1 MSQYASVDDLRNEI
15 IGRYS
20 GLSKRLQQVGK
31 YVIDSQN
38 DFAIETVATIAERSG
53 VQPSAVIRFAK
64 EFGFDGA
71 SAMQRLF
78 RQKLISEGSSDSYRD
93 RVRNMKNRLSSN
105 DDDTYKEYFY
115 DLIDESVES
124 LSRLASKE
132 RSEGVVHFARAV
144 EQAGVVYLAGVRRSY
159 PVSAYFAYGLGK
171 AGKRTIVVD
180 GAGGMEN
187 QMIDCCTPSDLMI
200 ATTFAPYAEETVIA
214 AERAKD
220 LGCQIAVISDSE
232 VSPLAKF
239 ADKKIF
245 VQDAEAFGFRAL
257 SSTLCI
263 AQAIVVSY
271 VAISENR

>member
-1 MSQYASVDDLRNEI
+1 MSDYASVDDLRNEI

-20 GLSKRLQQVGK
+20 DLSKRLQQVGK

-78 RQKLISEGSSDSYRD
+78 RQKLISDGAPDSYRD
-93 RVRNMKNRLSSN
+93 RVRDMKKRLLSDGEES
-105 DDDTYKEYFY
+105 YKEYFY
-115 DLIDESVES
+115 DLIDESIES
-124 LSRLASKE
+124 LSRLGSKD
-132 RSEGVVHFARAV
+132 RAEGVVSFAKAI
-144 EQAGVVYLAGVRRSY
+144 EKSEAVYLAGVRRSY

-180 GAGGMEN
+180 GAGGMEG
-187 QMIDCCTPSDLMI
+187 QMIDCSSPSDLMI
-200 ATTFAPYAEETVIA
+200 ATTFSPYAEETVAA
-214 AERAKD
+214 AERAKG
-220 LGCQIAVISDSE
+220 LGCKIAVISDSE
-232 VSPLAKF
+232 VSPLGKF
-239 ADKKIF
+239 ADLKIF
-245 VQDAEAFGFRAL
+245 VQDAEASGFRAL

-271 VAISENR
+271 LAISENK

>member
-1 MSQYASVDDLRNEI
+1 MSEYASVDDLRNEI

-78 RQKLISEGSSDSYRD
+78 RQKLISESASDSYRD
-93 RVRNMKNRLSSN
+93 RVRDMRRKAVLSS
-105 DDDTYKEYFY
+105 DDTYKEYFY
-115 DLIDESVES
+115 NLIDESIES
-124 LSRLASKE
+124 LGRLGSKE
-132 RSEGVVHFARAV
+132 RADGVVKFAKAIDQSNSV
-144 EQAGVVYLAGVRRSY
+144 FLAGVRRSY

-171 AGKRTIVVD
+171 AGKRTVMVD
-180 GAGGMEN
+180 GVGGMEE
-187 QMIDCCTPSDLMI
+187 QIIECTSPSDLMI
-200 ATTFAPYAEETVIA
+200 ATTFSPYAPETVAA
-214 AERAKD
+214 AEQAKD
-220 LGCQIAVISDSE
+220 RGCRIAVISDSE
-232 VSPLAKF
+232 VSPLAKLS
-239 ADKKIF
+239 DLNIL
-245 VQDAEAFGFRAL
+245 VQDAEAYGFRAL

-271 VAISENR
+271 VAISENK

>member
-1 MSQYASVDDLRNEI
+1 MSEYTSVDDLRNEI

-64 EFGFDGA
+64 EFGFEGA
-71 SAMQRLF
+71 SSMQRLF
-78 RQKLISEGSSDSYRD
+78 RQKLISDGTSDNYRD
-93 RVRNMKNRLSSN
+93 RVRDMKRHLSS
-105 DDDTYKEYFY
+105 DGDETYKEYFY

-124 LSRLASKE
+124 LSRLGSKE
-132 RSEGVVHFARAV
+132 RAKGVVNFA
-144 EQAGVVYLAGVRRSY
+144 QAIDKSDVVYLAGVRRSF

-171 AGKRTIVVD
+171 AGKRAIVID
-180 GAGGMEN
+180 GAGGMED
-187 QMIDCCTPSDLMI
+187 QMIDCCSPADLMI
-200 ATTFAPYAEETVIA
+200 ATTFSPYAEETVTA
-214 AERAKD
+214 AERAKK
-220 LGCQIAVISDSE
+220 LGCKIAVISDSE

-245 VQDAEAFGFRAL
+245 VQDAETFGFRAL

-271 VAISENR
+271 VAISEKK